1 VPNAI
6 VETSRLP
13 PPLESRNPA
22 RRPDTITS
30 GPPYRI
36 SAMAPSRPDP
46 DALLRM
52 VQEEETRANRAKLKV
67 FFGAAPG
74 VGKTYAMLSD
84 ARERKSEGVDVVV
97 GVVETHGRSETA
109 ALLEGLEVLPR
120 RDLAYAGQF
129 LPEFDLDAALKRR
142 PGLILM
148 DELAHSNVMGSRHV
162 KRWQDVMELLDA
174 GIDVHTTMNVQHLES
189 LRDVVAQITEV
200 IVRENVPDTVL
211 QRADEVELVD
221 LSPDD
226 LLVRLKEG
234 KVYLPE
240 QARHARD
247 HFFRKGNL
255 LALRELALRITA
267 ENVDA
272 QMRRYMA
279 SEGIHKTW
287 AAGDRLL
294 VCVGPGELSERLI
307 RGTRRMAGALSA
319 PWIALYVESRQHLK
333 FKEDDR
339 ARIENNLRLAEKLGG
354 ETAVIEGGGSLHE
367 DILTFAQER
376 NITKIVVG
384 KPSRP
389 RWMELTMGSTVDDLI
404 RRSGDIDVYV
414 ISGDPGQEPAAP
426 LIRRPITSPVHNYL
440 LAALVVTLASF
451 LSILISRRAE
461 LAEIVMVYLLGIMI
475 VATRVGRGPSLL
487 ASILSVAALD
497 FFFVP
502 PYFSFAVSDLRHVG
516 TFGVMLLVGV
526 VIGNLTERV
535 RAQARLARVRESR
548 THALYHLGQ
557 ELARSTGSAALVA
570 SAIQN
575 VAAQFQSQAVVL
587 RPDEHNRLQP
597 PEHPMAFPLN
607 DQELGVAQW
616 VFDHAEPAGLG
627 TLTLPGARAT
637 YLPLSG
643 SSGSLGVMG
652 LLPEGAPRWAEPDQ
666 RQLLEAFATQTAL
679 ALERALL
686 AEQSAHDRRQAD
698 EERLRNA
705 LLSSVSHDLRTPL
718 GVITGA
724 VSTALETPD
733 LPEPARKELL
743 QSAQE
748 EAQRLHR
755 LVSNLLDITRLESG
769 SLDLKTEWTPI
780 EEVLGAALNR
790 RELGAEVQRVHV
802 SLAED
807 LPLVAMD
814 GVLMEQVLLNLLDNA
829 LKYSPP
835 GSPVDIKAW
844 AAGKSFTLSITDQ
857 GPGIASG
864 EEERIFEKLVR
875 GQAASSRPG
884 AGLGLAICKGIV
896 IAHGGRIQAVNHPK
910 GGAQFLVILPLG
922 TPPPMPKEVP

>member
-1 VPNAI
+1 MM
-6 VETSRLP
+6 
-13 PPLESRNPA
+13 PA
-22 RRPDTITS
+22 
-30 GPPYRI
+30 
-36 SAMAPSRPDP
+36 RPDP
-46 DALLRM
+46 DALLRK
-52 VQEEETRANRAKLKV
+52 VQEEEALETRAKLKV

-84 ARERKSEGVDVVV
+84 ARERKAEGIDVII

-109 ALLEGLEVLPR
+109 ALIEGLEVLPKKE
-120 RDLAYAGQF
+120 LAYSGQF
-129 LPEFDLDAALKRR
+129 LPEFDLDGALKRK
-142 PGLILM
+142 PNLILM
-148 DELAHSNVMGSRHV
+148 DELAHTNVMGSRHA
-162 KRWQDVMELLDA
+162 KRWQDVLELLDA

-189 LRDVVAQITEV
+189 LRDVVAQITGV
-200 IVRENVPDTVL
+200 IVRENVPDTVM
-211 QRADEVELVD
+211 QRADEIELVD

-226 LLVRLKEG
+226 LLVRLKDG
-234 KVYLPE
+234 KVYLPQ
-240 QARHARD
+240 QAMAARD

-279 SEGIHKTW
+279 MEGIHKTW

-307 RGTRRMAGALSA
+307 RGTRRMAGALNA
-319 PWIALYVESRQHLK
+319 PWLALYVESRQHLK
-333 FKEDDR
+333 FTEEDR
-339 ARIENNLRLAEKLGG
+339 TRVENNLRLAEKLGG

-367 DILTFAQER
+367 DILTFAQDR

-389 RWMELTMGSTVDDLI
+389 RWMELVMGSTVDDLI
-404 RRSGDIDVYV
+404 RHSGDIDVFV
-414 ISGDPGQEPAAP
+414 ISGEAGREPARP
-426 LIRRPITSPVHNYL
+426 LIRRPITSPVQNYL
-440 LAALVVTLASF
+440 LAAMVVALASF
-451 LSILISRRAE
+451 VSLLIFKHAE
-461 LAEIVMVYLLGIMI
+461 LAELVMVYLLGILL

-497 FFFVP
+497 FFFIP
-502 PYFSFAVSDLRHVG
+502 PRFSFAVTDFRHVG
-516 TFGVMLLVGV
+516 TFGVMLLVGL
-526 VIGNLTERV
+526 VIGNLTERIK
-535 RAQARLARVRESR
+535 AQARLARLREGR

-557 ELARSTGSAALVA
+557 ALARSTGSAALVT

-575 VAAQFQSQAVVL
+575 VASQFQSQAVIL
-587 RPDEHNRLQP
+587 RPDEHGRLQP
-597 PEHPMAFPLN
+597 PEQALAFPFN

-637 YLPLSG
+637 YLPLNG
-643 SSGSLGVMG
+643 TAGALGVLG

-679 ALERALL
+679 ALERTML
-686 AEQSAHDRRQAD
+686 AEQGVHDRRQAD
-698 EERLRNA
+698 AERLRNA

-733 LPEPARKELL
+733 LSEPARRELL

-769 SLDLKTEWTPI
+769 SLELKTEWMPV

-802 SLAED
+802 NLAED

-814 GVLMEQVLLNLLDNA
+814 GVLMEQVILNLLDNA
-829 LKYSPP
+829 LKYSPA
-835 GSPVDIKAW
+835 GSPVEIKAW
-844 AAGKSFTLSITDQ
+844 AAGKSFTLAISDQ
-857 GPGIASG
+857 GPGIAPG
-864 EEERIFEKLVR
+864 EEGRIFEKLVR

-896 IAHGGRIQAVNHPK
+896 TAHGGRIQAVNHPK
-910 GGAQFLVILPLG
+910 GGAQFLVSLPLG
-922 TPPPMPKEVP
+922 TPPIMPKEGA

>member
-1 VPNAI
+1 
-6 VETSRLP
+6 
-13 PPLESRNPA
+13 
-22 RRPDTITS
+22 
-30 GPPYRI
+30 
-36 SAMAPSRPDP
+36 M
-46 DALLRM
+46 
-52 VQEEETRANRAKLKV
+52 QEQEVRAGQAKLKV

-74 VGKTYAMLSD
+74 VGKTYAMLSE
-84 ARERKSEGVDVVV
+84 AQQRKKEGQDLVV
-97 GVVETHGRSETA
+97 GVVETHGRGDTA
-109 ALLEGLEVLPR
+109 ALLEGLEILPR
-120 RDLAYAGQF
+120 KELAYSGQF
-129 LPEFDLDAALKRR
+129 IPEFDLDGALSRR
-142 PGLILM
+142 PSLILM
-148 DELAHSNVMGSRHV
+148 DELAHTNVRGSRHD
-162 KRWQDVMELLDA
+162 KRWQDVMDLLDA

-189 LRDVVAQITEV
+189 LKDVVAQITGV
-200 IVRENVPDTVL
+200 IVRENVPDTVM
-211 QRADEVELVD
+211 QRADEIELVD
-221 LSPDD
+221 LPPDD

-240 QARHARD
+240 QAMAARD

-255 LALRELALRITA
+255 LALRELALRVTA

-272 QMRRYMA
+272 QMRRSMA
-279 SEGIHKTW
+279 TEGIHKTW

-307 RGTRRMAGALSA
+307 RGTRRMAGALGA
-319 PWIALYVESRQHLK
+319 PWMALYVESRHHLK
-333 FKEDDR
+333 FKEEDR
-339 ARIENNLRLAEKLGG
+339 ARIETNLRLAEKLGG
-354 ETAVIEGGGSLHE
+354 ETAVIEGGGSLQE

-389 RWMELTMGSTVDDLI
+389 RWMELVMGSTVDELI
-404 RRSGDIDVYV
+404 RHSGDIDIFA
-414 ISGDPGQEPAAP
+414 ISGEAGREPATP

-440 LAALVVTLASF
+440 LAAMVVALASF
-451 LSILISRRAE
+451 LSILIFKHAE
-461 LAEIVMVYLLGIMI
+461 LAEIVMVYLLGILV

-487 ASILSVAALD
+487 ASILSVLALD
-497 FFFVP
+497 FFFIP
-502 PYFSFAVSDLRHVG
+502 PRFSFAVTDLRHVG
-516 TFGVMLLVGV
+516 TFAVMLLVGL
-526 VIGNLTERV
+526 VIGNLTERIK
-535 RAQARLARVRESR
+535 AQARLARLREGR

-557 ELARSTGSAALVA
+557 ELARSTGSTALVT

-575 VAAQFQSQAVVL
+575 VATQFQSQAVVL
-587 RPDEHNRLQP
+587 QPDEHQRLQP
-597 PEHPMAFPLN
+597 PDLPMAFPLN
-607 DQELGVAQW
+607 EQELGVAQW

-637 YLPLSG
+637 YLPLNG
-643 SSGSLGVMG
+643 TAGAIGVMG
-652 LLPEGAPRWAEPDQ
+652 VLPEGAPRWAEPDQ

-686 AEQSAHDRRQAD
+686 AEQSVHNRRQAD

-733 LPEPARKELL
+733 LPEPARRELL

-769 SLDLKTEWTPI
+769 SLQLQTEWLPV

-802 SLAED
+802 TLAED
-807 LPLVAMD
+807 LPLVALD
-814 GVLMEQVLLNLLDNA
+814 AVLMEQVILNLLDNA

-835 GSPVDIKAW
+835 GSPVEIKAW

-857 GPGIASG
+857 GPGIAPG

-884 AGLGLAICKGIV
+884 AGLGLAICRGIV
-896 IAHGGRIQAVNHPK
+896 TAHGGRIQAVNHPK
-910 GGAQFLVILPLG
+910 GGAQFLVSLPLG
-922 TPPPMPKEVP
+922 TPPPMPKEGL